1 MNFPKYSSDCK
12 PLEKE
17 ILQDT
22 GYLDKR
28 YEYMLIL
35 QNSVEQV
42 QSHLRTTF
50 AQQQKEP
57 QSSQQPF
64 LGPSMTPS
72 RSSGPVRR
80 TVITRVFEAVRA
92 LALCHNVTPVY
103 EESDNS
109 EAGYETEA
117 DQQSQQEVVYQAS
130 SPDEVSHRQC
140 QKEALVSLS
149 IMKCDFVIYGVGSWD
164 WNS

>member
-1 MNFPKYSSDCK
+1 MKIYNYNSKLEFLKILNFIRLYTCRKGNLTRYRL
-12 PLEKE
+12 LELE
-17 ILQDT
+17 LHT
-22 GYLDKR
+22 SLF
-28 YEYMLIL
+28 IL

-130 SPDEVSHRQC
+130 SPDEVSVTNLYLH
-140 QKEALVSLS
+140 AM
-149 IMKCDFVIYGVGSWD
+149 IT
-164 WNS
+164 N

>member
-1 MNFPKYSSDCK
+1 MY
-12 PLEKE
+12 
-17 ILQDT
+17 I
-22 GYLDKR
+22 
-28 YEYMLIL
+28 I

-130 SPDEVSHRQC
+130 SPDEVSVRKRLWCHC
-140 QKEALVSLS
+140 PLWNVILLFMVLVAGIGIVSSLL
-149 IMKCDFVIYGVGSWD
+149 MD
-164 WNS
+164 

>member
-1 MNFPKYSSDCK
+1 MF
-12 PLEKE
+12 
-17 ILQDT
+17 
-22 GYLDKR
+22 
-28 YEYMLIL
+28 IL

-50 AQQQKEP
+50 AQQQIEP

-130 SPDEVSHRQC
+130 SPDEVSVTNLYLH
-140 QKEALVSLS
+140 AM
-149 IMKCDFVIYGVGSWD
+149 IT
-164 WNS
+164 N

>member
-1 MNFPKYSSDCK
+1 MY
-12 PLEKE
+12 
-17 ILQDT
+17 I
-22 GYLDKR
+22 
-28 YEYMLIL
+28 I

-80 TVITRVFEAVRA
+80 TVITRVFEAERA

-130 SPDEVSHRQC
+130 SPDEVSVR
-140 QKEALVSLS
+140 KRL
-149 IMKCDFVIYGVGSWD
+149 
-164 WNS
+164 